1 MPHRSAVQ
9 RALDRF
15 DGSPTKMAAA
25 LGGDVK
31 RQHIEHWLK
40 AGRVPPE
47 HCPAVSDLTGVAL
60 WDLRPDDWYR
70 IWPMVIDKKGAP
82 EVPCAGDEPE
92 CERASAAPQAAPTPL
107 SRGRGKPLRDGP
119 SKLSTGKPSHHKGR

>member
-1 MPHRSAVQ
+1 MPRPSAVQ
-9 RALDRF
+9 QALDKF

-25 LGGDVK
+25 IGGDVK

-40 AGRVPPE
+40 SGRVPPE

-82 EVPCAGDEPE
+82 DVPAESSKE
-92 CERASAAPQAAPTPL
+92 TTTAAPQAAPA
-107 SRGRGKPLRDGP
+107 RRDRSHREP
-119 SKLSTGKPSHHKGR
+119 RQDAHKDKPSNRSGR